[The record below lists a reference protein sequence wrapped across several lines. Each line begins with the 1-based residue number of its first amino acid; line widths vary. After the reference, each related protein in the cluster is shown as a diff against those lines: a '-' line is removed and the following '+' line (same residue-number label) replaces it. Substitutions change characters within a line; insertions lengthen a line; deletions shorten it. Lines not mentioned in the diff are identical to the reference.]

1 MKAATLA
8 TLLLLWAPLPEMGPA
23 HAQDRSG
30 QLRQI
35 ERQMEL
41 ERERAE
47 TLARQTQSESA
58 ELERLQALT
67 RQAAAATMQ
76 REAEASDI
84 EARLAELDD
93 ERIVRETRVAGRQSE
108 IATLAGALQRLARQ
122 PPEALALEPGTPL
135 DAARTGSLV
144 SRIVTNLEREARLLR
159 EELDALAAAR
169 AGAMRARGALAEAL
183 AQLTA
188 ERERL
193 DGALALR
200 APAVARLQD
209 EGRATAARLAR
220 LGREAADLR
229 ELLGRLDPAPPAQAR
244 VPAGRPGPVRPA
256 DPDALS
262 GYRWP
267 ARGRI
272 AEAWGQTQAGGQT
285 ARGLLIEPREA
296 ASVIAPLD
304 GTVAFAGPFRGYGQ
318 ILILEHGGGYHSILA
333 QLSRIDAVVGQ
344 AVTAGEPVGRAGN
357 DERGVPTLYL
367 ELRRHGQPVDPS
379 PWLQAAENGARR

>member
-1 MKAATLA
+1 MKAAALA
-8 TLLLLWAPLPEMGPA
+8 TILLLGAVSA

-47 TLARQTQSESA
+47 TLARQTQSEAA

-84 EARLAELDD
+84 EARLSELDD
-93 ERIVRETRVAGRQSE
+93 ERTVREARVAGRQSE

-169 AGAMRARGALAEAL
+169 TGALRARGALAEAL
-183 AQLTA
+183 AQLAA
-188 ERERL
+188 ERDRL
-193 DGALALR
+193 DQALALR

-244 VPAGRPGPVRPA
+244 APANRPGPVRPA
-256 DPDALS
+256 DLDALS